1 MPLLAYAPIIALI
14 FYAILGFL
22 FRGYA
27 RKKTYYIVIG
37 THQVMGR
44 RYSSIYEMIRIIA
57 GVSALGTGLLV
68 TVGIVPLIDAC
79 AFLPGAG
86 WFTLVGF
93 FILSFGM
100 MLGIIPG
107 SVAGYFTYIF
117 LSTKLAGSKIGVHSP
132 AKVISRYHSLLKRYV
147 FSIISGLVL
156 VAIGMENLSVNSKYL
171 IKIPAGLMAQESEV
185 MTIAGFVV
193 MILGLAISTY
203 RYIRA
208 VDIKKP
214 AIVPAT
220 R

>member
-1 MPLLAYAPIIALI
+1 MPLLAYVPIIALI

-22 FRGYA
+22 FEGYA
-27 RKKTYYIVIG
+27 GKKTYWVVIG
-37 THQVMGR
+37 THQMMGS
-44 RYSSIYEMIRIIA
+44 RYGSIYEMNLIST

-68 TVGIVPLIDAC
+68 TVGIVPLVDTY

-100 MLGIIPG
+100 MPGIIPG

-117 LSTKLAGSKIGVHSP
+117 LSTKLAGSKTEVHYP
-132 AKVISRYHSLLKRYV
+132 AKVISRYNSLLKRYV